1 MYVVTVDT
9 QTTEGTPE
17 MDELQR
23 VGAIALLEQGF
34 DAVEGIEGPDGMEV
48 EVVDSLVAVHPG
60 GALLKVFAHAPTL
73 EIAEEAVRT
82 LVQGLLERTELL
94 AEWTVEK
101 CEVQLHP
108 ELAQESLDAAT
119 GPEAPAADPATRRA
133 HLSQTTHTS
142 APSQAEIAADSE
154 KTRRQMLSLASQL
167 KAFGPQMFGVITEE
181 EKEDEEFCDYE
192 GVAEEDA
199 QLAAG
204 ALIWATDVTIDQLF
218 MDVHTLTEADTNVAE
233 CEDVL
238 WHLEDLPR
246 RYALRYDEQFA
257 RRFLV
262 TVIAMTTRFTQ
273 GTFTQ
278 LSCVAE
284 ELALRLLLNEAKVCL
299 ETFGLLDDGVE
310 QALDG
315 FADLVYEDMDHEWL
329 YDDAAD
335 GIEDS
340 PVGEMSRIAPMG
352 LADWFK
358 PFNEG
363 RYVHPYAMDTLTG
376 ADDQVSDEGK
386 PS

>member
-1 MYVVTVDT
+1 MTVDT
-9 QTTEGTPE
+9 QTAEDSPE

-34 DAVEGIEGPDGMEV
+34 DAVEGIEGPDGMKV
-48 EVVDSLVAVHPG
+48 DVVDSLVAVHPG

-73 EIAEEAVRT
+73 EIAEEATRA
-82 LVQGLLERTELL
+82 LIEELLERTELL

-133 HLSQTTHTS
+133 HLAQTAPTS
-142 APSQAEIAADSE
+142 PPSEAEIAADSA
-154 KTRRQMLSLASQL
+154 KTRRQMLSLAPQL
-167 KAFGPQMFGVITEE
+167 KAFGPQMFGVVTEE
-181 EKEDEEFCDYE
+181 DRKDEEVGDYE
-192 GVAEEDA
+192 GTAEEDA

-204 ALIWATDVTIDQLF
+204 ALIWATDVMIDQLF
-218 MDVHTLTEADTNVAE
+218 MDVHTLTEGDTNVAE

-257 RRFLV
+257 RGFLV

-273 GTFTQ
+273 GTFIQ

-299 ETFGLLDDGVE
+299 ETFGLLDDGVG
-310 QALDG
+310 QALDC

-340 PVGEMSRIAPMG
+340 PVGEMLRIAPMG
-352 LADWFK
+352 LGDWFK
-358 PFNEG
+358 SFNDG
-363 RYVHPYAMDTLTG
+363 RYVHPYAMDTLAE
-376 ADDQVSDEGK
+376 ADDQVSGEQK
-386 PS
+386 FS